1 MNLALKVVQFLNRF
15 SILYRIGGVGLSAFV
30 IFGIAVPDMK
40 FHSAKDHKTEFTFVE
55 FVSTPADRIPRYI
68 KIKDG
73 VVPANNYV
81 ISTKKDR
88 LQHITYPVA
97 TLDQAGSKHVKV
109 IVKDSAVTQ
118 EELDNG
124 TYFSSPEFA
133 IEGRFNDT
141 SLDSESEKI
150 YKDMGYVLDTPIYLI
165 ERGSEPLGFFPALGL
180 AILALIFGIFAA
192 ASLLPESVL
201 SRFLPQ

>member
-1 MNLALKVVQFLNRF
+1 MNLVFKGIQFLHRF
-15 SILYRIGGVGLSAFV
+15 SVLYRIGGVGLSAFV

-40 FHSAKDHKTEFTFVE
+40 FHSAKNNKTEFTFVE
-55 FVSTPADRIPRYI
+55 FVSTPADQIPRYI

-88 LQHITYPVA
+88 LQHITYPVT
-97 TLDQAGSKHVKV
+97 TLDKTGTKHVKV
-109 IVKDSAVTQ
+109 IVKDSSVTQ
-118 EELDNG
+118 EELDDG
-124 TYFSSPEFA
+124 TYFSSPSFS

-150 YKDMGYVLDTPIYLI
+150 YKDMGYVLDSPIFLI

-180 AILALIFGIFAA
+180 AIAALIFGIFVA
-192 ASLLPESVL
+192 ASLLPESIL
-201 SRFLPQ
+201 GKILPQ

>member
-1 MNLALKVVQFLNRF
+1 MNLVFKGIQFIGRF
-15 SILYRIGGVGLSAFV
+15 SIIHRIVGVAACGFV
-30 IFGIAVPDMK
+30 VFGFAVPDMR
-40 FHSAKDHKTEFTFVE
+40 FHSAKKNKTEFTFSE
-55 FVSTPADRIPRYI
+55 FVSTPADQIPRYI

-81 ISTKKDR
+81 ISTKKNR

-97 TLDQAGSKHVKV
+97 TIDQSGSKKVKV
-109 IVKDSAVTQ
+109 IVKDSDVTQ

-124 TYFSSPEFA
+124 TYFSSPTFA

-150 YKDMGYVLDTPIYLI
+150 YKDMGYTLDDRLYVI
-165 ERGSEPLGFFPALGL
+165 ERGSEPLGFFPAL
-180 AILALIFGIFAA
+180 AIAVFFALLGFFIAGSF
-192 ASLLPESVL
+192 LPESL
-201 SRFLPQ
+201 WRKYFP